1 MNRFCVKTEV
11 YFDSGALEYLTLLD
25 NRRALVITDPFM
37 VQAGFADTVIHILKT
52 SVEDYRLFT
61 GVQPDPP
68 VEVVAAGVKEYQ
80 AFRPDLIIALGGGS
94 TIDAAKSILL
104 FARTFAGNADDGGKP
119 LFIAIPTTSGTGSEV
134 TSYSVMTLGDT
145 KIPLVSQDIIPDVAI
160 LDAAFLRTVPP
171 QITADTA
178 IDALTHA
185 IEAYVSSEHSDYTD
199 ALCEKTVELIFDY
212 LLRAYRSGD
221 DLEARERL
229 HNASCLAGMAFTN
242 AALGITHSMAHT
254 LGGLFHLP
262 HGRANAVLL
271 PYIIEYNA
279 DLKSGGESRT
289 AARYCK
295 LAHRLHLPA
304 ATVAEGV
311 ASLISAV
318 RALQKLTGT
327 PASLEAAGIDRD
339 AYEALLPALI
349 QTALKDKCTAT
360 NPREVNV
367 QQLEQLFRTVY

>member
-1 MNRFCVKTEV
+1 MK
-11 YFDSGALEYLTLLD
+11 EYL
-25 NRRALVITDPFM
+25 
-37 VQAGFADTVIHILKT
+37 
-52 SVEDYRLFT
+52 
-61 GVQPDPP
+61 
-68 VEVVAAGVKEYQ
+68 

-104 FARTFAGNADDGGKP
+104 FARQHAGNADDGGKP

-254 LGGLFHLP
+254 LGGHFHLP

-271 PYIIEYNA
+271 PTLSNTTLTWRA
-279 DLKSGGESRT
+279 
-289 AARYCK
+289 
-295 LAHRLHLPA
+295 
-304 ATVAEGV
+304 
-311 ASLISAV
+311 AV
-318 RALQKLTGT
+318 RAGRRRVIASWPVACIFRRQRWRRAW
-327 PASLEAAGIDRD
+327 PASFRRCGRCRSS
-339 AYEALLPALI
+339 PAHRHRWRRPASTGRLM
-349 QTALKDKCTAT
+349 KHCC
-360 NPREVNV
+360 PR
-367 QQLEQLFRTVY
+367 

>member
-1 MNRFCVKTEV
+1 MKRFCVKTEV

-37 VQAGFADTVIHILKT
+37 VQAGFADTLIHILKT

-68 VEVVAAGVKEYQ
+68 VEAVAAGVKEYL

-104 FARTFAGNADDGGKP
+104 FARQHAGNADDGGKP

-254 LGGLFHLP
+254 LGGHFHLP

-271 PYIIEYNA
+271 PHIIEYNA
-279 DLKSGGESRT
+279 DLESGGESR
-289 AARYCK
+289 AATRYCK
-295 LAHRLHLPA
+295 LARRLHLPA
-304 ATVAEGV
+304 STVAEGV
-311 ASLISAV
+311 ASLVSAV

-327 PASLEAAGIDRD
+327 PASLEAAGIDRE
-339 AYEALLPALI
+339 AYEALLPALS
-349 QTALKDKCTAT
+349 QAALKDKCTAA

-367 QQLEQLFRTVY
+367 QQLEQLFRKVY